1 MLLYHNILFINA
13 KNQLWICNQ
22 KCLQKIWKYVI
33 KFVENQMKKERKKI
47 MIKNFKNTRK
57 ASNGITLIALVITI
71 IVNRV
76 YYDKNKKYSNL
87 VGSPI
92 IYINL

>member
-1 MLLYHNILFINA
+1 
-13 KNQLWICNQ
+13 
-22 KCLQKIWKYVI
+22 
-33 KFVENQMKKERKKI
+33 MKRKTKLKEK
-47 MIKNFKNTRK
+47 
-57 ASNGITLIALVITI
+57 GITLVALIITI